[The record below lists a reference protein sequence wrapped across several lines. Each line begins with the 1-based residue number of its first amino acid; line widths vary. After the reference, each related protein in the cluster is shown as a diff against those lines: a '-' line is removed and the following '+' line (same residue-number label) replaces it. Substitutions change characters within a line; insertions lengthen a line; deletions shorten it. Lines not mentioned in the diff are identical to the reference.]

1 MNLTQSLSSK
11 WGKHLGER
19 LKISAVPFEVAG
31 RGQVFK
37 VEKRAL
43 AETWGKGKSC
53 HVLRMIRAPCSANFG
68 HTTGN
73 MAGDGE

>member
-1 MNLTQSLSSK
+1 M
-11 WGKHLGER
+11 
-19 LKISAVPFEVAG
+19 PFEVAG
-31 RGQVFK
+31 QGQVFK

-43 AETWGKGKSC
+43 GKTRGKGKSC
-53 HVLRMIRAPCSANFG
+53 HVLKMIRAPYSASFG

>member
-1 MNLTQSLSSK
+1 MNLTPSLSSK
-11 WGKHLGER
+11 GGKHLEER
-19 LKISAVPFEVAG
+19 FKRSAMPFEVAG
-31 RGQVFK
+31 QGQVFK

-43 AETWGKGKSC
+43 GKTRGKGKSC
-53 HVLRMIRAPCSANFG
+53 HVLKMIRAPYSASFG